1 MNLEEG
7 SGGGGRGGIEKPGNK
22 QSDCKTPRESLTIRN
37 LLYYV
42 AGEESSSSSSV
53 TMACSDYGIR
63 TYHQFICSV
72 PI

>member
-1 MNLEEG
+1 MNLGE
-7 SGGGGRGGIEKPGNK
+7 GGGGGGIEKPGNK
-22 QSDCKTPRESLTIRN
+22 QSDCKTPPESLTICN

-72 PI
+72 PS